1 MSDAAGQVAH
11 PHPSRLRRRLGTF
24 ETAGCRRRCPFALEL
39 ESLVSW
45 VKCEPDGRQIHRDLG
60 PGARDLGLFGRWQEA
75 WPSSPQSH
83 LVQNEPRPACTV
95 AGRAGWRDPG
105 LGRLRQLVTST
116 RSASVCTASSSVAV
130 VRRACQ
136 KPKATRT
143 AMIAARTKAEIA
155 AMRAIVAR
163 VPNA

>member
-1 MSDAAGQVAH
+1 M
-11 PHPSRLRRRLGTF
+11 
-24 ETAGCRRRCPFALEL
+24 
-39 ESLVSW
+39 SW
-45 VKCEPDGRQIHRDLG
+45 VKRAPDRCQIHRDLG
-60 PGARDLGLFGRWQEA
+60 PGAGDFCLFGGCERRGSVATITPGTERT
-75 WPSSPQSH
+75 PPDLH
-83 LVQNEPRPACTV
+83 CGRPGGV
-95 AGRAGWRDPG
+95 RDPG
-105 LGRLRQLVTST
+105 VRRLRQLVTST
-116 RSASVCTASSSVAV
+116 RSASVCTASSSAAV